1 MTPKHPNLVSR
12 SEDFTYEIATMDNT
26 HDCGLVLRETC
37 PMAQEL
43 AHRAGEAHQSH
54 QLPAA
59 GLDELLLVLIAG
71 YSFLS
76 WYCACYW
83 NSLLCHV
90 Q

>member
-1 MTPKHPNLVSR
+1 MTPKHPNLVSPR
-12 SEDFTYEIATMDNT
+12 EDFTRGSYEIATMDNT
-26 HDCGLVLRETC
+26 HDCGLVLHETC

-54 QLPAA
+54 RLPAA

-76 WYCACYW
+76 WYCACY
-83 NSLLCHV
+83 
-90 Q
+90 